1 MYPIPSGFYG
11 QRLALLVDAARL
23 TCDAINAAPTCQA
36 GRLAPASVTETYD
49 ALRNDP
55 DPFGYLEDLDARCGV
70 DVIQAR
76 ALLVLAYRTPADEF
90 PDHYWTLHSAGT
102 LV

>member
-1 MYPIPSGFYG
+1 MYPMPDGFYG
-11 QRLALLVDAARL
+11 QRLALIADAARL
-23 TCDAINAAPTCQA
+23 TRDAINAAPTCQA

-49 ALRNDP
+49 TLRNDP

-102 LV
+102 LA